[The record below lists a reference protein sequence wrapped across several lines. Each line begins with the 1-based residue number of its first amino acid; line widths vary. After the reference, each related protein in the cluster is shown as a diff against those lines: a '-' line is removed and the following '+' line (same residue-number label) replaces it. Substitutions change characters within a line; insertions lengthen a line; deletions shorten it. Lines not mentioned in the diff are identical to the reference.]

1 MSAPALLDPEVDE
14 HIDQLHA
21 GISARQRDLLRL
33 VARAD
38 RAGRWQDDGC
48 RDMAQWL
55 CGRLGIS
62 NWTAR
67 RWVSAAHA
75 LEQLPH
81 ISDALETGFLSL
93 DKVVELT
100 RFATPESEAQL
111 IKWARRVSPA
121 AIRRKADIAN
131 RPSLE
136 ETREADDARFLRWW
150 WFDDGKRLGLEAEF
164 GAAQGAAITK
174 ALRRVAETLPELP
187 QDPTSPGLGHD
198 SFEQRCADALEHLSR
213 AAVATDAD
221 PEMATVVVHTTLG
234 ACHVDEDSAVIEDGP
249 VIHPEVARRLS
260 CDARLQF
267 VLHDRAGN
275 ALGIGR
281 ASRDVPR
288 WVRRQLRHRDN
299 GCCTFPGCEMRGYLQ
314 AHHIIHW
321 EDGGL
326 TDYYNLV
333 LVCSFHHKLVH
344 ELGWDVRLKASVAQ
358 WFRPGGRRYD
368 PGPDPPQRLALD
380 LASNDFGLV
389 DERRAAVAV

>member
-1 MSAPALLDPEVDE
+1 MSATPSVDPEVVA

-21 GISARQRDLLRL
+21 GISARQRDLLRN
-33 VARAD
+33 VACAD
-38 RAGRWQDDGC
+38 RAGRWRDDGC

-81 ISDALETGFLSL
+81 ISDALETGILSL

-100 RFATPESEAQL
+100 RFATPESESRL
-111 IKWARRVSPA
+111 IKWALRVSPA

-136 ETREADDARFLRWW
+136 ETRDADDARFLRWW
-150 WFDDGKRLGLEAEF
+150 WFDDGRRMGLEGQF

-187 QDPTSPGLGHD
+187 TDTGLEPTGQDLV
-198 SFEQRCADALEHLSR
+198 EQRCADALEHLCR
-213 AAVATDAD
+213 AASATDAD

-234 ACHVDEDSAVIEDGP
+234 ACRRDEDCAVIEDGP

-288 WVRRQLRHRDN
+288 WLRRQLRHRDRD
-299 GCCTFPGCEMRGYLQ
+299 CCTFPGCEMRGYLQ

-333 LVCSFHHKLVH
+333 LVCPFTTSSSTSSA
-344 ELGWDVRLKASVAQ
+344 GTSA
-358 WFRPGGRRYD
+358 
-368 PGPDPPQRLALD
+368 
-380 LASNDFGLV
+380 
-389 DERRAAVAV
+389 